1 MVCTSGFV
9 DAVMCPGDGR
19 KYAMRKTC
27 ILKLTHQRVAPNS
40 AESVTENRNR
50 YRDILKT
57 ETDTDVGIQ
66 KTEKTENRRKKYR
79 KPENSVFADDYLL
92 ISSICIFCRQR

>member
-57 ETDTDVGIQ
+57 KTDTDVGIE
-66 KTEKTENRRKKYR
+66 KPKKPKTDEKNTEKPKIR
-79 KPENSVFADDYLL
+79 FLL
-92 ISSICIFCRQR
+92 MTIY